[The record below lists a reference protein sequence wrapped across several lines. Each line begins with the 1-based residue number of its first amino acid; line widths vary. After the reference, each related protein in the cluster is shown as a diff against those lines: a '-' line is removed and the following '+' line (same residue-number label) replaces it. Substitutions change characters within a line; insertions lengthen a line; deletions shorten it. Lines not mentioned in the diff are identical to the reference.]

1 MKKNSG
7 FKLRSGNSVPFKQM
21 GSAPVKSHISTENPW
36 EGHFDTKDD
45 YEDALS
51 KVEKPETTR
60 GRIKFDIESGK
71 IIPHDGSIRTTV
83 TGGGEQTMTVKGK
96 EGEDDQIIKF
106 EKGSEHY
113 KPAKINQTQSVISR
127 EDQDLADKY
136 TNTLTK
142 ADVTKKKIENQISE
156 FRKKKQT
163 KVTDATKNLETR
175 TTNVEDLQQDIA
187 DIEDDPRM
195 YEGRDKEL
203 KRLRKDLSKAEKKQ
217 SKAER
222 KLERKTGKLEKY
234 DKKVEEGK
242 GHKGKFFTRMKSK
255 RQEKS
260 LRNQRNYINMSDK
273 ERHAWR
279 QMNIKNNAELIKSF
293 GGAEANIHH
302 DLKTFMNP
310 NSSKLNDYRS
320 FTEFMDVYK
329 RQQSEAGGT
338 PLNKKKK

>member
-7 FKLRSGNSVPFKQM
+7 FKLRSGNSIPFKQM
-21 GSAPVKSHISTENPW
+21 GSTPAKSHISTENPW

-45 YEDALS
+45 YEEALS

-83 TGGGEQTMTVKGK
+83 TGGGEQTLTVKGK
-96 EGEDDQIIKF
+96 KGEDDKILDL
-106 EKGSEHY
+106 KGSEHY

-175 TTNVEDLQQDIA
+175 TTKKLSSSVESVLVTSTIM
-187 DIEDDPRM
+187 P
-195 YEGRDKEL
+195 
-203 KRLRKDLSKAEKKQ
+203 SW
-217 SKAER
+217 
-222 KLERKTGKLEKY
+222 
-234 DKKVEEGK
+234 
-242 GHKGKFFTRMKSK
+242 H
-255 RQEKS
+255 
-260 LRNQRNYINMSDK
+260 
-273 ERHAWR
+273 W
-279 QMNIKNNAELIKSF
+279 
-293 GGAEANIHH
+293 
-302 DLKTFMNP
+302 
-310 NSSKLNDYRS
+310 
-320 FTEFMDVYK
+320 
-329 RQQSEAGGT
+329 
-338 PLNKKKK
+338 

>member
-21 GSAPVKSHISTENPW
+21 GSTPVKSHISTENPW

-51 KVEKPETTR
+51 KVEKPEATR
-60 GRIKFDIESGK
+60 GRIKFDTKSGK
-71 IIPHDGSIRTTV
+71 IIPHDGSIKTTV

-96 EGEDDQIIKF
+96 EGEDDEILDL
-106 EKGSEHY
+106 KGSEHY

-142 ADVTKKKIENQISE
+142 ADVTKKKIEKQKTD

-175 TTNVEDLQQDIA
+175 TTNVKDLQEEIKA
-187 DIEDDPRM
+187 IEDDNRF

-203 KRLRKDLSKAEKKQ
+203 KQLRKDLSKAEKKQ

-222 KLERKTGKLEKY
+222 KLERKTSKLEKY
-234 DKKVEEGK
+234 DKKVEEGGGYK
-242 GHKGKFFTRMKSK
+242 GNLFTRMKSK

-279 QMNIKNNAELIKSF
+279 QMNTDNIAQTIRSAGGGGKGYKIQTDFSEYMKPTITNYKSF
-293 GGAEANIHH
+293 NEMMEQYQ
-302 DLKTFMNP
+302 KM
-310 NSSKLNDYRS
+310 
-320 FTEFMDVYK
+320 
-329 RQQSEAGGT
+329 QSTT
-338 PLNKKKK
+338 PLSKKKK